1 MTFEHAR
8 KVADAVLYEGYVLYP
23 YRASAR
29 KNRLRWQFGVLAPR
43 AWSEGGGGEAWW
55 MQTACL
61 VEPRGDTQLTGRVR
75 FLHVLTR
82 TVEEASGE
90 GFRPVESL
98 DVAGH
103 LWTSW
108 EEGIEREVDFNQP
121 LPSEGC
127 QAERVVR
134 FAFPGDRREEP
145 IGVAGDRL
153 AGRVVRTQ
161 HPLEGVIRVSVERV
175 GGSHPVLAVR
185 IRVENVTS
193 IDAPKAARS
202 EVLGT
207 FLVGTHTLLAV
218 VGGEF
223 VSLLDAPPWA
233 PAAGLSSDNVRTWP
247 VLIGPAGSREVMLS
261 SPIILQDHPEIA
273 PESAGDLFDATEID
287 EILTLRTMTL
297 TEEEKREARATDPR
311 AAEIIDR
318 VDSMPAELL
327 ERLHGAIRSVRPATE
342 PAAETPPW
350 WDPGVDASVSPE
362 TDQVEVA
369 GVAVARGS
377 RVRLC
382 PGARRADAQDM
393 FLAGRVARVEGVFL
407 DVEDKRY
414 LAVTLEE
421 DPAAELHQW
430 HGRYLYFA
438 PDEVE
443 PLEPRP

>member
-1 MTFEHAR
+1 VNFDR
-8 KVADAVLYEGYVLYP
+8 PL
-23 YRASAR
+23 
-29 KNRLRWQFGVLAPR
+29 
-43 AWSEGGGGEAWW
+43 GGDG
-55 MQTACL
+55 
-61 VEPRGDTQLTGRVR
+61 
-75 FLHVLTR
+75 
-82 TVEEASGE
+82 
-90 GFRPVESL
+90 
-98 DVAGH
+98 
-103 LWTSW
+103 
-108 EEGIEREVDFNQP
+108 
-121 LPSEGC
+121 
-127 QAERVVR
+127 QAEGVVR
-134 FAFPGDRREEP
+134 FMFPGDRREES
-145 IGVAGDRL
+145 IHDAGGRV

-161 HPLEGVIRVSVERV
+161 HPLEGVIRTTVERI
-175 GGSHPVLAVR
+175 GGSHPLLAVR

-193 IDAPKAARS
+193 VDAPNAPRNEA
-202 EVLGT
+202 LGA

-218 VGGEF
+218 MGGAF

-233 PAAGLSSDNVRTWP
+233 PAAGISSENIRTWP
-247 VLIGPAGSREVMLS
+247 VLIGPAGSREVVLS

-318 VDSMPAELL
+318 VDTMPAELL
-327 ERLHGAIRSVRPATE
+327 ERLHGTIRSLRPAPE
-342 PAAETPPW
+342 PAAEAPPW

-407 DVEDKRY
+407 DVEDQRY

-421 DPAAELHQW
+421 DPAAEFYQW
-430 HGRYLYFA
+430 HGRYLYFS

-443 PLEPRP
+443 PLESRP

>member
-43 AWSEGGGGEAWW
+43 AWSEAGGDEAWW

-61 VEPRGDTQLTGRVR
+61 VEPRGDAHLTGLVR

-82 TVEEASGE
+82 TVEEASGG

-98 DVAGH
+98 DVGGR

-108 EEGIEREVDFNQP
+108 EEGVEREVHFHQP
-121 LPSEGC
+121 LGGDG
-127 QAERVVR
+127 QGERVVR
-134 FAFPGDRREEP
+134 FMFPGARREES
-145 IGVAGDRL
+145 IYGAGSGL

-161 HPLEGVIRVSVERV
+161 HGLEGVIRTSVERV
-175 GGSHPVLAVR
+175 GGSHPLLALRV
-185 IRVENVTS
+185 RVENVTAV
-193 IDAPKAARS
+193 DAPKAARS
-202 EVLGT
+202 EALGA

-218 VGGEF
+218 YRGEF

-233 PAAGLSSDNVRTWP
+233 PAAGLSSENVRTWP
-247 VLIGPAGSREVMLS
+247 VLMGPAGSREVVLS

-297 TEEEKREARATDPR
+297 TDEEKREARATDPR

-318 VDSMPAELL
+318 VDTMPPELL
-327 ERLHGAIRSVRPATE
+327 ERLHGAIRSLRPAAE
-342 PAAETPPW
+342 PAAEIAPW
-350 WDPGVDASVSPE
+350 WDPGVDASVSPG

-369 GVAVARGS
+369 GVALARGS

-443 PLEPRP
+443 PLESLS